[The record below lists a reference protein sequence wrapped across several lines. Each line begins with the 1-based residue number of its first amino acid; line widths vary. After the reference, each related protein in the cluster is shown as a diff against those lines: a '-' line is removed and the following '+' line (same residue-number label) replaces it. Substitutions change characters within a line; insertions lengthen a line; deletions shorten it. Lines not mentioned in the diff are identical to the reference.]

1 MVGLN
6 QILATEVSIPS
17 SRVETILLCLYLF
30 PLHFITHIRSLSWR
44 TAHIFPF
51 SYVCILRFTAH
62 DINDDLHMTKR
73 TTGRYHDHDMASRI
87 SIVSK
92 NTSKESHFWRYC
104 TTVSHSFTQPLRPV
118 SLHNESTKSSTTRP
132 QYNCRVVSAP
142 VAERRSVTPRA
153 VCSFMHLADSWPCA
167 SGRRHIELLNV
178 AGRRGCF
185 DVASRVSW
193 YH

>member
-1 MVGLN
+1 VSRQFCFVYISFRFISLLTFALLVGV
-6 QILATEVSIPS
+6 QPISFPS
-17 SRVETILLCLYLF
+17 LTSASYDSRL
-30 PLHFITHIRSLSWR
+30 
-44 TAHIFPF
+44 
-51 SYVCILRFTAH
+51 
-62 DINDDLHMTKR
+62 
-73 TTGRYHDHDMASRI
+73 TTI